1 MQSVRSFSH
10 FRQYWTLNASL
21 PISVH
26 VQWVVPN
33 LAPFLPKL
41 APFFYSK
48 FIVQSHTFWL
58 PNLAPFSVPASVIF
72 AVSPFP
78 NNFVGIIYRYIKY
91 GYIFS
96 IYALLTNSFS
106 SSSFFMR
113 EFSAQLKTEINIRT
127 SWDELISPRL
137 RQLTWAGVKATEG
150 LQANKLIDLLVT

>member
-48 FIVQSHTFWL
+48 FIVLSHTFWL

-106 SSSFFMR
+106 SSSFFYER
-113 EFSAQLKTEINIRT
+113 IRRPI
-127 SWDELISPRL
+127 ENRN
-137 RQLTWAGVKATEG
+137 QYK
-150 LQANKLIDLLVT
+150 NKLGWVNLTQAEAVNLSWSKGYRRIAS